1 VAARVERAARQLPK
15 AQELMAALA
24 AAQVE
29 KETDNLC
36 NQREQAILPQLP
48 HHKAQTAAHQ
58 RLALRPTQMAAA
70 AAVHRR
76 QAQMLLIQMPV
87 TAVLVRPQAFL
98 VAASLTLVEAA
109 VEVAAERLAA
119 VVLAV
124 AVAVVLQQQVRLE
137 P

>member
-1 VAARVERAARQLPK
+1 
-15 AQELMAALA
+15 
-24 AAQVE
+24 
-29 KETDNLC
+29 
-36 NQREQAILPQLP
+36 
-48 HHKAQTAAHQ
+48 
-58 RLALRPTQMAAA
+58 MAAA

-87 TAVLVRPQAFL
+87 TAALVRPQAFL
-98 VAASLTLVEAA
+98 AAASLTLVEAA

>member
-15 AQELMAALA
+15 AQELMAALVV
-24 AAQVE
+24 AQLE
-29 KETDNLC
+29 KVADRLC
-36 NQREQAILPQLP
+36 SQRGQAILPQLP

-58 RLALRPTQMAAA
+58 RLALRPMLMAAA

-87 TAVLVRPQAFL
+87 TAALVRPQAFL
-98 VAASLTLVEAA
+98 AAASLTLVEAA

>member
-1 VAARVERAARQLPK
+1 
-15 AQELMAALA
+15 MAALVV
-24 AAQVE
+24 AQLE
-29 KETDNLC
+29 KVADRLC
-36 NQREQAILPQLP
+36 SQRGQAILPQLP

-58 RLALRPTQMAAA
+58 RLALRPMLMAAA

-87 TAVLVRPQAFL
+87 TAALVRPQAFL
-98 VAASLTLVEAA
+98 AAASLTLVEAA